1 LKVLFINEVC
11 GITSTGRICTDIADL
26 LEEQGHEVKIA
37 YGRGTV
43 PEKYAKYAVKIGS
56 TVGVYIHALGSRILD
71 NTGFY
76 SKKATREF
84 IEWAKDYDPDVINV
98 HNIHGYYIH
107 IGMLFDYL
115 KKCGKPIVWTLHDCW
130 SFTGHCSHYDFSGC
144 EKWKELC
151 YKCPL
156 KKEYPASVLA
166 DRSRLN
172 YLEKQKLFTG
182 VKNLHIAVPSEWL
195 KNQVEQSFLKEY
207 PVSVINNGIDLNI
220 FKPCKSDFTDKNNIS
235 DKIILLGVA
244 NVWTEKKG
252 IRDFITLSEK
262 LDNRYKIVLVGD
274 LRGTD
279 IPQNIIHIEHTNST
293 QELAE
298 IYSAADAFLN
308 LTYEDTYPT
317 TNLESLSCG
326 TQVITYQT
334 GGSVESVDGNNG
346 KIIPKGDIEALINAV
361 KKIEKKTPN
370 NKYATEKFDKKL
382 CFANYVKLFCDLH
395 TG

>member
-1 LKVLFINEVC
+1 
-11 GITSTGRICTDIADL
+11 
-26 LEEQGHEVKIA
+26 
-37 YGRGTV
+37 
-43 PEKYAKYAVKIGS
+43 
-56 TVGVYIHALGSRILD
+56 
-71 NTGFY
+71 
-76 SKKATREF
+76 
-84 IEWAKDYDPDVINV
+84 
-98 HNIHGYYIH
+98 
-107 IGMLFDYL
+107 MLYDYL

-130 SFTGHCSHYDFSGC
+130 SFTRHCSHYNFSGC
-144 EKWKELC
+144 KKWKELC

-262 LDNRYKIVLVGD
+262 LVKHAHLEKNVLLVGSYA
-274 LRGTD
+274 T
-279 IPQNIIHIEHTNST
+279 
-293 QELAE
+293 
-298 IYSAADAFLN
+298 FN
-308 LTYEDTYPT
+308 LWEP
-317 TNLESLSCG
+317 G
-326 TQVITYQT
+326 RYQ
-334 GGSVESVDGNNG
+334 SYVESSLEEENEMSQLLQQLG
-346 KIIPKGDIEALINAV
+346 L
-361 KKIEKKTPN
+361 
-370 NKYATEKFDKKL
+370 
-382 CFANYVKLFCDLH
+382 
-395 TG
+395 